1 MNVKSK
7 ETKENSTVE
16 LVIEVGAAEFEAG
29 LDKVYKKN
37 RNSIAVPGFR
47 KGKAPRKII
56 EAMYGSGVF
65 YEDAIDELY
74 PAAYTEAVEKEGLN
88 PVAYPEVEV
97 MEVGKEGF
105 TFKALVTVKPAAKI
119 GKYQGLSA
127 VKEDVSVTDKDVE
140 DELKPFIQRATRL
153 VTVEREAK
161 KGDTVLLDFEG
172 FDDGVPFAGGKAENY
187 TLELGSGSFI
197 PGFEDQVAGM
207 KAGDEKDINVTFPE
221 DYSPELAGKSVVFK
235 IKLHEVKEAQS
246 PAIDDEFAKD
256 VSEFETLEAFK
267 KDLGDK
273 LLDRRAHQADHAFED
288 GVMAELIGVLEVEL
302 PEKMVEHR
310 ANQVLED
317 YAARFTNQGIKF
329 EDYIRMTG
337 QSLDDLKEQ
346 SRAAALHQ
354 IKSELA
360 LDAVAEAEKFE
371 ITDEELQTEFEA
383 LAKQYNMTADD
394 VKAVAPAEDVKTTL
408 MRRKAMALVKES
420 AKATKAKK
428 TSAKKEAAP
437 AEESEEKPK
446 KKAAAKKDTAPAEEG
461 EEKPKKKAAP
471 KKKAE
476 TKTEE

>member
-7 ETKENSTVE
+7 ETKENSAVE
-16 LVIEVGAAEFEAG
+16 LVIEVGAAEFEAA

-37 RNSIAVPGFR
+37 RGSIAIPGFR

-56 EAMYGSGVF
+56 EAMYGTGVF

-74 PAAYTEAVEKEGLN
+74 PSAYSEAVEKEGLN

-97 MEVGKEGF
+97 LEVGKDGF
-105 TFKALVTVKPAAKI
+105 TFKAVVTLKPTANI
-119 GKYQGLSA
+119 GKYKGLSA
-127 VKEDVSVTDKDVE
+127 VKEEVSVSDE
-140 DELKPFIQRATRL
+140 DIENEMKPFVQRATRL
-153 VTVEREAK
+153 VTVERNAK
-161 KGDTVLLDFEG
+161 KGDTVLIDFEG
-172 FDDGVPFAGGKAENY
+172 FDNGVPFEGGKAENY

-197 PGFEDQVAGM
+197 PGFEDQIVGL
-207 KAGDEKDINVTFPE
+207 KAGDEKDIDVTFPE
-221 DYSPELAGKSVVFK
+221 DYAPELAGKPVVFK
-235 IKLHEVKEAQS
+235 IKVHEVKEAQM
-246 PAIDDEFAKD
+246 PTLDDEFAKD
-256 VSEFETLEAFK
+256 VSEFDTLEAFK
-267 KDLGDK
+267 KDLSDK
-273 LLDRRAHQADHAFED
+273 LLERRQHQADHAFED
-288 GVMAELIGVLEVEL
+288 GVMAELMGVLEVEL
-302 PEKMVEHR
+302 PEKMVDHR

-337 QSLDDLKEQ
+337 QSMDDLKEQ
-346 SRAAALHQ
+346 ARAAALHQ

-394 VKAVAPAEDVKTTL
+394 VKTVAPVEDVKTTL
-408 MRRKAMALVKES
+408 MRRKAMELVKEN
-420 AKATKAKK
+420 AKAKK
-428 TSAKKEAAP
+428 PAAKKEAE
-437 AEESEEKPK
+437 AETEEKPK
-446 KKAAAKKDTAPAEEG
+446 KKTAAKKADSAEGEA

-476 TKTEE
+476 PKTEE